1 MVRADEN
8 RFEPE
13 RPESLGLVWIN
24 FPYPLAAIGLTQVLQ
39 NEARIH
45 MGAEP
50 PEADASIIIFGV
62 DGLEGGLLEG
72 VKRLRKQVPD
82 ALILVFGLYLD
93 LASAQAAL
101 RAGARGYIHA
111 GMQPKQILRAIKVA
125 TNGEIVAPREL
136 LEYLIFNEEAAG
148 IDVLSARQREIL
160 ELVGEGLSNNQI
172 AKKLF
177 LTESTI
183 KQHLRAAYKI
193 LDVKNRTEA
202 AKLVRND
209 DRRSA

>member
-1 MVRADEN
+1 MIRANEN
-8 RFEPE
+8 RYEPE
-13 RPESLGLVWIN
+13 RPKSLGLVWIN
-24 FPYPLAAIGLTQVLQ
+24 FPYPLAVIGL
-39 NEARIH
+39 ARILEGEATVH
-45 MGAEP
+45 IGSEP
-50 PEADASIIIFGV
+50 PEEDPSMVIFGAG
-62 DGLEGGLLEG
+62 GLEEGLLEG

-82 ALILVFGLYLD
+82 TQILVFGLYLD

-111 GMQPKQILRAIKVA
+111 GMQPKQILRAIQVA
-125 TNGEIVAPREL
+125 TNGQIVAPREL
-136 LEYLIFNEEAAG
+136 LEYLISNEDGAD

-160 ELVGEGLSNNQI
+160 EFVGEGLSNGQI

-193 LDVKNRTEA
+193 LGVKNRTEA
-202 AKLVRND
+202 AKLIRND